1 MYTNKHKWYVWVA
14 ILFVDD
20 AVKFIEK
27 IQYDLIKEI
36 KDFYPEVN
44 PISFEQIE

>member
-1 MYTNKHKWYVWVA
+1 MIRMSSYS

-27 IQYDLIKEI
+27 IQYDLIKAI
-36 KDFYPEVN
+36 KDIYPESN